1 MSGDGD
7 LDAVGYGRGRYAC
20 GGADYEAAEHAFMSE
35 VRHCMD
41 IAKGLQ
47 ETRPLP
53 KRKFPGRHIIV
64 WVS

>member
-41 IAKGLQ
+41 RQIIAKGLQ
-47 ETRPLP
+47 ETRSAT
-53 KRKFPGRHIIV
+53 KT
-64 WVS
+64 